1 VSKTTEIRGAV
12 ESELSFD
19 PMVDDSNVA
28 VKNLNGQA
36 TLTGAVPSYP
46 QYLEAERAAKRV
58 AGVTSVHN
66 YLKVVL
72 PPEDYRD
79 DALLTIAA
87 NDALA
92 GDVTVPAGV
101 RAMASNGNLTL
112 TGSVISGTQREAAE
126 RAVGALPA
134 CATSRTRSWSA
145 TLPTRGT
152 STSSSRGPWTVT
164 RWSGTTFR

>member
-28 VKNLNGQA
+28 VKNLNGQV

-66 YLKVVL
+66 YLNVVL

-87 NDALA
+87 TDALA
-92 GDVTVPAGV
+92 GDVTAPAGV

-112 TGSVISGTQREAAE
+112 TGSVISGTQCEAAE
-126 RAVGALPA
+126 RAVGALPGVRNIKDEILVGYRA
-134 CATSRTRSWSA
+134 D
-145 TLPTRGT
+145 RGT